1 LEHDEFG
8 DKAKRIVQ
16 RRPEKRHPC
25 RRPCLSEQ
33 AGYYDRRKRDGG
45 VAPPFLGAQNAN
57 RDSG

>member
-8 DKAKRIVQ
+8 DKAKPIVQ
-16 RRPEKRHPC
+16 GRPGKRHPC
-25 RRPCLSEQ
+25 GRPCVSEK

-57 RDSG
+57 GDGG